1 MNPCSS
7 SVKYYMLVVMISAV
21 NYQGANNVS
30 DKEDEGGDELYKKL
44 DINLDE

>member
-1 MNPCSS
+1 MF
-7 SVKYYMLVVMISAV
+7 YILF
-21 NYQGANNVS
+21 QGANNAS